1 MMNENKPKYIDF
13 CMNIIG
19 NYLHT
24 PGSEWTDPE
33 KARAET
39 LEWYYKLHDILNGE
53 DEV

>member
-1 MMNENKPKYIDF
+1 MNEDRQKYIDL

-24 PGSEWTDPE
+24 PGSEWRDSE
-33 KARAET
+33 EARKET
-39 LEWYYKLHDILNGE
+39 LEWYYKLHDILNGK